1 MEAFDAAMLRTRAT
15 GWIGFDVG
23 DASVKAAQVVR
34 KGNEFRIA
42 SAAMIPRR
50 QRWKADELT
59 ADAPLS
65 SSDELMAATSICDRL
80 VGRAAA
86 AVLPMV
92 LCETVQ
98 VSASAAR
105 RGGDELVASVEA
117 ELHQS
122 LAGHVIASW
131 PASLSSENVNVVTVP
146 AVWSEQIS
154 SDMADG
160 RWNCRAIDALP
171 WALAR
176 AVVMAAPEAAT
187 GSVAALDWG
196 FGRATLTF
204 IHQGTPAFVRT
215 LKDCGYQHFVAAAE
229 AALRLSTAD
238 AEKVLRRYGL
248 EPAEACGRVISEA
261 LAGPLSRLENELRR
275 TLGHWQS
282 QSRGVRPE
290 SICLFGGGSLLR
302 GAAERLAGALETP
315 VALWSLP
322 PIDESVGESLP
333 PASMLG
339 PAVAASALA
348 WEATWL
354 RA

>member
-1 MEAFDAAMLRTRAT
+1 MLRSRAT

-34 KGNEFRIA
+34 KGSEFRIA

-65 SSDELMAATSICDRL
+65 SGDEMMAAASICDRL

-98 VSASAAR
+98 VSASTAR
-105 RGGDELVASVEA
+105 RGGDELIASVEA

-122 LAGHVIASW
+122 LAGNVIASW
-131 PASLSSENVNVVTVP
+131 PASLSSEKVNVVTVP
-146 AVWSEQIS
+146 TAWSEQVSGDI
-154 SDMADG
+154 AGG
-160 RWNCRAIDALP
+160 RWDCRAIDALP

-176 AVVMAAPEAAT
+176 AVVMAAPEAAS
-187 GSVAALDWG
+187 GAVAALDWG
-196 FGRATLTF
+196 YGRATLTF

-229 AALRLSTAD
+229 SALRLSTAD

-248 EPAEACGRVISEA
+248 EPADACGRVISEA
-261 LAGPLSRLENELRR
+261 LAAPMSRLENELRR

-282 QSRGVRPE
+282 QSRGAKPQ
-290 SICLFGGGSLLR
+290 SISLFGGGSLLR
-302 GAAERLAGALETP
+302 GAADRLAAVLEMP
-315 VALWSLP
+315 VPLWSLP
-322 PIDESVGESLP
+322 PIDESVSEQLP
-333 PASMLG
+333 PASLLG